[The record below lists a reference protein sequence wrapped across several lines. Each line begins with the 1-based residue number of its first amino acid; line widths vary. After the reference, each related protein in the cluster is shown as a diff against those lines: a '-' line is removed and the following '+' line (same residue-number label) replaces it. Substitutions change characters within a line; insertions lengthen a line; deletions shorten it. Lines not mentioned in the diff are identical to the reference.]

1 MSNLLEVTEQTF
13 EQEVLKS
20 DKDVVVVDFWAPWC
34 GYCVKLTPV
43 IEQISQE
50 IPQAKIVKV
59 NTDECMKVAKEY
71 AISGLPCILIFKNG
85 EPQDRLVGAM
95 PKSKIVDSIQK
106 YL

>member
-1 MSNLLEVTEQTF
+1 MLLTEVNEQNF

-20 DKDVVVVDFWAPWC
+20 AKLTVVDFWAPWC
-34 GYCVKLTPV
+34 GYCVKLSPM

-50 IPQAKIVKV
+50 MSDVKFVKI
-59 NTDECMKVAKEY
+59 NTDECENIAKEY

-95 PKSKIVDSIQK
+95 PKTNIINNIQK